1 MKLWFVCI
9 SVLVLS
15 ACQWNSARTNNQ
27 TPPPAEP
34 LPEQV
39 MLPGNSGN
47 YLPAFAARVNS
58 KPLSDYAADLALQL
72 MMSMH
77 YAPPKQTVAI
87 SSLVQ
92 FDHQLTNSNALGNQL
107 AEHLYVHLQ
116 RLGVSVADIK
126 VSRHIR
132 VTPRGDFAL
141 SRGRALDSSQN
152 ITYVLT
158 GTLLQ
163 DAGGTV
169 VNVRVVH
176 VQHKTVIAT
185 GQVHIPDAVLRPA
198 AAGLPYMASP

>member
-1 MKLWFVCI
+1 MKL
-9 SVLVLS
+9 SVLCGAVVLLS
-15 ACQWNSARTNNQ
+15 GCQFQLADTGSQ
-27 TPPPAEP
+27 TAPAAEL

-39 MLPGNSGN
+39 ILPGNNGN
-47 YLPAFAARVNS
+47 YLPAVAARVNT
-58 KPLSDYAADLALQL
+58 KPLTDYAADLALQL

-77 YAPPKQTVAI
+77 YTPPQQAIAI
-87 SSLVQ
+87 SSLVW

-126 VSRHIR
+126 VGRQIR
-132 VTPRGDFAL
+132 VTAQGDFAL
-141 SRGRALDSSQN
+141 SRGRYLDAAQDVR
-152 ITYVLT
+152 YVLT

-176 VQHKTVIAT
+176 LQHKTVIAT
-185 GQVHIPDAVLRPA
+185 GQVHIPDAVLNPA
-198 AAGLPYMASP
+198 AATAQYIASP

>member
-1 MKLWFVCI
+1 MKLWVVC
-9 SVLVLS
+9 SGVLLLS
-15 ACQWNSARTNNQ
+15 GCQWNSADTNSQ

-39 MLPGNSGN
+39 ILPGNNGN
-47 YLPAFAARVNS
+47 YLPAVAARTNT

-77 YAPPKQTVAI
+77 YTPPQQAVAI
-87 SSLVQ
+87 SSLVW
-92 FDHQLTNSNALGNQL
+92 FDHQLDNSSAFGNQL

-126 VSRHIR
+126 VGRQIR
-132 VTPRGDFAL
+132 VTPQGDFAL
-141 SRGRALDSSQN
+141 SRGRYLDAAQDVR
-152 ITYVLT
+152 YVLT

-176 VQHKTVIAT
+176 LQHKTVIAT
-185 GQVHIPDAVLRPA
+185 GQVHIPDAVLSQA
-198 AAGLPYMASP
+198 TADVAYIASP

>member
-1 MKLWFVCI
+1 MKLWVICTSI
-9 SVLVLS
+9 LVLS
-15 ACQWNSARTNNQ
+15 GCQFNSAGSSNQ
-27 TPPPAEP
+27 TPPRTEP

-39 MLPGNSGN
+39 ILPGNSGN
-47 YLPAFAARVNS
+47 YLPAAAARMNT

-77 YAPPKQTVAI
+77 YMPPQEAVAI
-87 SSLVQ
+87 SSLVR
-92 FDHQLTNSNALGNQL
+92 FDHQLTKSNALGNQL

-126 VSRHIR
+126 VSRQIR
-132 VTPRGDFAL
+132 VTPGGDFAL
-141 SRGRALDSSQN
+141 SRGRHLDSSQN

-176 VQHKTVIAT
+176 LQHKTVIAT
-185 GQVHIPDAVLRPA
+185 GQVHIPDAVLSHA
-198 AAGLPYMASP
+198 AVGLPYMASP